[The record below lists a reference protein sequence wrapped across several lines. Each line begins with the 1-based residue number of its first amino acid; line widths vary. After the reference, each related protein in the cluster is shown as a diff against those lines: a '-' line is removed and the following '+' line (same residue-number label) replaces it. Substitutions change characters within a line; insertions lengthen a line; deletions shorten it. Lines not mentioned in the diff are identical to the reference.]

1 MRFFCC
7 FFLAP
12 QTVGCEKFRYDPA
25 NFGLLNVVSLCADCF
40 FFSLYRSIYHQS
52 HAKTVEQNLVKDVQ
66 TVIMVA
72 FSPHWAEKQR
82 AVDEGEEEYIH
93 ITLEYIYTVYNPT
106 KFK

>member
-1 MRFFCC
+1 M
-7 FFLAP
+7 
-12 QTVGCEKFRYDPA
+12 
-25 NFGLLNVVSLCADCF
+25 
-40 FFSLYRSIYHQS
+40 
-52 HAKTVEQNLVKDVQ
+52 VKDVQ